1 MTDEDFK
8 KFLEAQMSWDCTIIN
23 LDIFSWKFAL
33 MAFLKYNVSSNSKIL
48 EIANN
53 SVLHFNS
60 KSVYTINTII
70 QRKHKFD

>member
-8 KFLEAQMSWDCTIIN
+8 KFLEAQMIWDGTIIN
-23 LDIFSWKFAL
+23 LDIFSWKFAP

-53 SVLHFNS
+53 SVLHF
-60 KSVYTINTII
+60 KSVYTINIII